1 MNLGRSQTNQ
11 QRNTDVQT
19 PTPAS
24 LQCSRL
30 TPPLTRK
37 GEPTGRAAFVEP
49 MLHVNEKDKLTL
61 LFFLKKH
68 PSPIL
73 STMATLLCSASPARR
88 RASGAAYS
96 SGPRLRD
103 ENRFSETSSRRC
115 ERRSRLEP
123 RSCLQSGERE
133 RERDGDAAAPHP
145 AFLSPAGGPAD
156 RSTRRQRR
164 CTLPAGLRFK
174 RQQVWVRLWHR
185 LSLVR
190 FNWVQAWKLSNKTR
204 LEREREGGGV

>member
-73 STMATLLCSASPARR
+73 STMATLLCSALHHRRGGGLQGQRTAAGRAYVTRIAFQRLVLVGVNEGPDWSPARVC
-88 RASGAAYS
+88 
-96 SGPRLRD
+96 
-103 ENRFSETSSRRC
+103 SR
-115 ERRSRLEP
+115 
-123 RSCLQSGERE
+123 GRE
-133 RERDGDAAAPHP
+133 RESEMEMLQHLTLRSCRPRGGRQINETTAAVHAASWP
-145 AFLSPAGGPAD
+145 
-156 RSTRRQRR
+156 QI
-164 CTLPAGLRFK
+164 
-174 RQQVWVRLWHR
+174 
-185 LSLVR
+185 
-190 FNWVQAWKLSNKTR
+190 
-204 LEREREGGGV
+204 